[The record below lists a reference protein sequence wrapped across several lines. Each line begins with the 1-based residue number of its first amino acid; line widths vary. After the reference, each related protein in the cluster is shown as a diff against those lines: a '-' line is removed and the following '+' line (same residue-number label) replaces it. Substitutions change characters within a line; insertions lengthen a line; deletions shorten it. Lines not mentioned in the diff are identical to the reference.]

1 MVELKHSVK
10 LAIADSFLDQFSRL
24 PKNIQ
29 SKVTSF
35 VNRFKQNPTSSGINY
50 ETIKDCKDSRMR
62 SVRIDLEY
70 RAIILKPEKG
80 NLYPLL
86 WVDKHDDAYFW
97 AQRRICQINQISGA
111 LQIIDTEEIQHTT
124 EKLTAQKQQQPG
136 RFDHIKDEDLMR
148 LGVPQ
153 MLIPAVRKLVTDADV
168 DEILS
173 YLPPEC
179 TDRIIMLAAGYDLRE
194 IYQFIETPKTTIDPE
209 NIEIALTSQDSL
221 SRFVVITEDIELEEM
236 LAAPLEKWRVFL
248 HPSQRKL
255 VERDWNGPVRVLGG
269 AGTGKTVVAL
279 HRAKWLVRHRFN
291 IPGDRILFTTYTR
304 NLSIDI
310 ASNLKTIVTPE
321 EMERIKVVNLDKWV
335 VEFFKQQNIDIKI
348 AYDNH
353 TKALWEQAYNKR
365 EEDNLSLEFYK
376 QEWEEIIQKN
386 ECKSLRDYLKV
397 VRTGRGTRLNRE
409 QRQKVWKVI
418 EEYMNLLSEGGL
430 REAKDAMRDAIE
442 ILKQNPRGIKYQSI
456 IVDEAQDM
464 SQIAFELIRAIVG
477 PTKPNDIFIVGDGHQ
492 RIYGSAVKL
501 SQCNIDIRGRSKK
514 LILNYRTT
522 DENRK
527 WATDILSPLSID
539 DLDGG
544 IDNLKEY
551 RSLLHGEKPIVK
563 GFNNLEQ
570 EIEYILGFLKQINNT
585 EKESVT
591 CIALRTKELIGKYR
605 EGLKEL
611 EIQEIVGE
619 QEERGEQQRIRIAT
633 MHRVKGLQF
642 DHIIL
647 PSVNADIIPF
657 KSTLERL
664 ADLTAREQFLTRE
677 RCLVHVAATR
687 AKKQILVT
695 YYGKPSP
702 FLNLS

>member
-1 MVELKHSVK
+1 MVELKHPVK
-10 LAIADSFLDQFSRL
+10 LAIADSFLDQFGRL

-35 VNRFKQNPTSSGINY
+35 LNRFKQNPTSSGINY
-50 ETIKDCKDSRMR
+50 ETIKDCKDNRMR

-70 RAIILKPEKG
+70 RAIILKPETG

-86 WVDKHDDAYFW
+86 WVGKHDLAYFW
-97 AQRRICQINQISGA
+97 AQKRVCQINQISGA
-111 LQIIDTEEIQHTT
+111 LQIIDTEEIQNTT
-124 EKLTAQKQQQPG
+124 ERLTTQKQEQPG

-153 MLIPAVRKLVTDADV
+153 MLIPALRKLVTDADV
-168 DEILS
+168 DNILS
-173 YLPPEC
+173 HLPQEC
-179 TDRIIMLAAGYDLRE
+179 TDRIIMLAAGYKLPE
-194 IYQFIETPKTTIDPE
+194 IYQLIETPKTTIDVE
-209 NIEIALTSQDSL
+209 NIETALENQDTL

-279 HRAKWLVRHRFN
+279 HRAKWLVHHRFN
-291 IPGDRILFTTYTR
+291 MPGDRILFTTYTR

-310 ASNLKTIVTPE
+310 ASSLKTIVTPE
-321 EMERIKVVNLDKWV
+321 EMERIKVVNLDKWLLD
-335 VEFFKQQNIDIKI
+335 FFKQQNINIQI
-348 AYDNH
+348 AYDKQ
-353 TKALWEQAYNKR
+353 TRPLWEKAYNKR
-365 EEDNLSLEFYK
+365 EEANLSLDFYK
-376 QEWEEIIQKN
+376 QEWEEIIQTN
-386 ECKSLRDYLKV
+386 ECKNLRDYLKV

-418 EEYMNLLSEGGL
+418 EEYMNLLSEEGL
-430 REAKDAMRDAIE
+430 REPKDAMRDGIE
-442 ILKQNPRGIKYQSI
+442 ILKQNPRGIKYQSV

-464 SQIAFELIRAIVG
+464 SKIAFELIRAIVG
-477 PTKPNDIFIVGDGHQ
+477 PAKPNDIFIVGDGHQ

-501 SQCNIDIRGRSKK
+501 SQCDIDIRGRSKK

-527 WATDILSPLSID
+527 WATDILSPLTID

-563 GFNNLEQ
+563 GFNSIEE
-570 EIEYILGFLKQINNT
+570 EIEYILNFLREINKT

-591 CIALRTKELIGKYR
+591 CIALRTKELIERYK

-611 EIQEIVGE
+611 EIQEIIGE
-619 QEERGEQQRIRIAT
+619 QEERGERIRIAT

-657 KSTLERL
+657 KSALERS